1 MLSFQRSSVFSQSLS
16 RSGLYLLR
24 TNQDMIR
31 ILHSRRSIIKSCGH
45 RHGCERDIRSIP
57 HFISDSFTRRPNLAK
72 VADFQGT
79 EPTKEQGLA
88 PRCLWLCGRTH

>member
-31 ILHSRRSIIKSCGH
+31 LLRSRRSVIKSCGH
-45 RHGCERDIRSIP
+45 RHGYKRDIRSIP
-57 HFISDSFTRRPNLAK
+57 HFISDNFTMRPAK

-79 EPTKEQGLA
+79 EPTKEE
-88 PRCLWLCGRTH
+88 GRKA